1 MPTPQGDITASDIWR
16 GQQEDNPP
24 AEETVDEPAVQVP
37 ADDVQED

>member
-24 AEETVDEPAVQVP
+24 VEETKDEPELQVQSDEVSQ
-37 ADDVQED
+37 D